1 MSPTTTAR
9 HPHARVARRSPP
21 ARRVSGPL
29 ARTGLVAAPGGVAL
43 PRPGAP
49 SRDTGVFER
58 IRALPDH
65 RLVDR
70 ALRGRVWIW
79 LIGIALGGI
88 VAMQVSLLKLNA
100 GISRAVETSGT
111 LERQNAELEASIA
124 RLSSSERIRAA
135 AAKQGMVAPAAGE
148 VSYVTVRPGRDPAR
162 AVVRMTPPSSTA
174 RQLMADGGRPP
185 ALAADPLLAAPAT
198 APATAPAPAPEPIAP
213 VAAQPPPTAAV
224 PAGQG

>member
-1 MSPTTTAR
+1 M
-9 HPHARVARRSPP
+9 
-21 ARRVSGPL
+21 
-29 ARTGLVAAPGGVAL
+29 
-43 PRPGAP
+43 
-49 SRDTGVFER
+49 FER

-174 RQLMADGGRPP
+174 RQLMANDGRPP
-185 ALAADPLLAAPAT
+185 ALAADPLPRGARGRT
-198 APATAPAPAPEPIAP
+198 APRPPRRPGPRADRA